1 MATKKETKKETTKA
15 SKSTPKVEETVE
27 TTKTVEANPIK
38 RKMSDKTRYIIVGV
52 ASIVLLA
59 AIIAFAILGDFD
71 KRKADSA
78 NTYSSDDHEVGV
90 KKSER
95 DLSTDTLKDFY
106 AAIDSKETNVIY
118 FASSTCGYCAMEKPI
133 FQNIVKDYDMKYFEL
148 DASKLTK
155 SELSE
160 IMTALGIEGST
171 PTTVVVKDNTIV
183 DRQNGYLDGKPYVEF
198 LSKNGALPEDAVY
211 KEETKLID
219 INYDEFKSLAE
230 RKEANLVL
238 LDTIACDSCIEVR
251 SLLNELATEDN
262 FVVNYLSATY
272 LDEDEIN
279 SLIDTDLKKL
289 GYDEES
295 YVKDESLSVP
305 LLLVIKDNEIVDY
318 ILEKSSSSGDTVEES
333 DYTKLLKK
341 YGFSK

>member
-1 MATKKETKKETTKA
+1 MATKKETKKETTKV

-27 TTKTVEANPIK
+27 TTKTIEANPIK

-59 AIIAFAILGDFD
+59 AIIAFAILGDVD
-71 KRKADSA
+71 KRKANNSS
-78 NTYSSDDHEVGV
+78 TYSSDDHEVGV
-90 KKSER
+90 AKSER

-118 FASSTCGYCAMEKPI
+118 FASSTCDYCAMEKPI

-238 LDTIACDSCIEVR
+238 LDTIACNSCIEVR
-251 SLLNELATEDN
+251 SLLNELATENN

-272 LDEDEIN
+272 LNEDEIN

-318 ILEKSSSSGDTVEES
+318 ILEKSSSTGDTVEES